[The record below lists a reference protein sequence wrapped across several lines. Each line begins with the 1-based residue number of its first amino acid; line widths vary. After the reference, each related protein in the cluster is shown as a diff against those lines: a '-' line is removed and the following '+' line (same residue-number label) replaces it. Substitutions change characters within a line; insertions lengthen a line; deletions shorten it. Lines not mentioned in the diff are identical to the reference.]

1 MVLPPGMKSAKPGQV
16 CKLQRSL
23 YGLKQASR
31 QWYARLSTFLA
42 HHGFKQSVA
51 DYSLFTLKKANSFTA
66 LLVYVDDSVLSGN
79 DLSVLSSITKLLDD
93 TFKSK
98 DLGNLKYFLGFEVA
112 RGTSGINI
120 CQRKYALDLLTNT
133 DMLHCKPVS
142 TPFDYCTRLHQA
154 SGSMLSDSQISSY
167 RCLIGRLIYL
177 TNTRPD
183 ITFVVQHLS
192 QFIASPTTAHYTA
205 LYRILRYI
213 KVAPGLGFFFPS
225 TSELQLKAFSDY
237 DWAGCVDT
245 RKSITGFSVYL
256 GSSLISWKSKKQVTV
271 SRSSSEAEY
280 RALASVTCEIQWLT
294 YLLHDFDITHKP
306 ALVFCDNK
314 SALHIAAN
322 PVFHERTKHIEID
335 CHIVCDK
342 LLSGLIKLLPIASQQ
357 QLVDVYTKALAP
369 GAFRFI
375 CSKLGMNDIHS
386 RA

>member
-1 MVLPPGMKSAKPGQV
+1 
-16 CKLQRSL
+16 
-23 YGLKQASR
+23 
-31 QWYARLSTFLA
+31 
-42 HHGFKQSVA
+42 
-51 DYSLFTLKKANSFTA
+51 
-66 LLVYVDDSVLSGN
+66 
-79 DLSVLSSITKLLDD
+79 
-93 TFKSK
+93 
-98 DLGNLKYFLGFEVA
+98 
-112 RGTSGINI
+112 
-120 CQRKYALDLLTNT
+120 
-133 DMLHCKPVS
+133 
-142 TPFDYCTRLHQA
+142 
-154 SGSMLSDSQISSY
+154 
-167 RCLIGRLIYL
+167 
-177 TNTRPD
+177 
-183 ITFVVQHLS
+183 
-192 QFIASPTTAHYTA
+192 
-205 LYRILRYI
+205 
-213 KVAPGLGFFFPS
+213 LGFFFPS

-237 DWAGCVDT
+237 DWVGCVDT

-335 CHIVCDK
+335 CHIVVDK